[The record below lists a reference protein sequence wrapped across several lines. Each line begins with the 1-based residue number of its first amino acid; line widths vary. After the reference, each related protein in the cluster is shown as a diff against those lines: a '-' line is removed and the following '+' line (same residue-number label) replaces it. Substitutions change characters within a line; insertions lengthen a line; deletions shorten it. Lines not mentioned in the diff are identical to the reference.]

1 MRIFHLC
8 GIVTLTALNSAFGFS
23 LRAAEPTRP
32 ILECEQEFTRRQAS
46 LRSEGVSAAS
56 FFHECWWHSQR
67 GQATVVSAGD
77 ARAWID
83 RSRRDPES
91 DRVRTQSKGVAQA
104 STSEHRRSAEL
115 VARVAKRR
123 QARDERRVTRII
135 AMRAQ
140 RLALAA
146 RPSRQPKVT
155 KVALARSR
163 RIVLLRRTRNERIAL
178 LSRRD
183 AERRRRYALA
193 RSQQRRDTD
202 GAAVVEASLQVPEN
216 ALQGR
221 RSWIGT
227 MMTSGR
233 TKMQAVIV
241 GPLSVAATKGSALH
255 CWDQNVLYLSGQA
268 GWRQSLVC
276 DGKTEPG
283 SSAVWFEQY
292 DAKLW

>member
-1 MRIFHLC
+1 MRISYLC
-8 GIVTLTALNSAFGFS
+8 SFVALTAMNTALGSS
-23 LRAAEPTRP
+23 LHAAQPTKP

-46 LRSEGVSAAS
+46 LRSEGISAAS

-67 GQATVVSAGD
+67 GQVTVVSASD
-77 ARAWID
+77 AQARIN
-83 RSRRDPES
+83 RSQRDPETN
-91 DRVRTQSKGVAQA
+91 RLWTQSKGVAQA
-104 STSEHRRSAEL
+104 STAEHRRSAAL
-115 VARVAKRR
+115 VDRLAKRR
-123 QARDERRVTRII
+123 QARDQRRMNRII

-155 KVALARSR
+155 KVALAKSR
-163 RIVLLRRTRNERIAL
+163 RIASLRRTRNERLAF
-178 LSRRD
+178 LSRHD
-183 AERRRRYALA
+183 AERRQRYALA
-193 RSQQRRDTD
+193 RLQQRQGTVK
-202 GAAVVEASLQVPEN
+202 AAVVDASFDVPEN

-227 MMTSGR
+227 VTASGR
-233 TKMQAVIV
+233 TKMPAVIV
-241 GPLSVAATKGSALH
+241 GPLSTTASKGSALH

-283 SSAVWFEQY
+283 SSGVWFEQY
-292 DAKLW
+292 DAKL